1 MGFELN
7 KNVDVVYEGN
17 VAACRGD
24 TFNTKSWKESEGFHM
39 EKHAQYLQSET
50 KLGVILKQ
58 WEESHLPQ
66 QNQP

>member
-24 TFNTKSWKESEGFHM
+24 TFNTKS
-39 EKHAQYLQSET
+39 
-50 KLGVILKQ
+50 
-58 WEESHLPQ
+58 
-66 QNQP
+66 